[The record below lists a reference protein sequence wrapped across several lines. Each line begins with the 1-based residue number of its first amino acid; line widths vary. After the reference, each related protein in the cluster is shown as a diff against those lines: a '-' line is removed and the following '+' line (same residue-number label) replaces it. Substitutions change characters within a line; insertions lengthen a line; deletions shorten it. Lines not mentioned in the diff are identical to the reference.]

1 MKNRRTALILA
12 VVSIALGVLFRFQFV
27 DRLDF
32 NSEDLAYYERTS
44 YGIDLP
50 DHYGDTPYWLAWSR
64 GDGQAYVTLAGDPWA
79 EGPVRG
85 LGVALYRY
93 SRIGYSWAG
102 LGFAFGQVD
111 LIPYGLF
118 AVSLLSLGAIGWI
131 VGRNLRRWGP
141 RSLILLVV
149 PGALISAA
157 SDTAEAF
164 GLALATIA
172 VTAPIRSG
180 VAAALVMGVVRP
192 DFATTLFLRG
202 RRSVWL
208 VGACAASAIG
218 IRLLGMSLGLKYAGL
233 NNNLTWPLIGYLD
246 VFGTQ
251 PVVDRAVTAGL
262 LAVAI
267 ITVFQAVRHEQ
278 GWRRLAFLS
287 TGLFVLLL
295 APLVLDNSQN
305 SLRAAAGLSL
315 IWAMPP
321 GNTGEPV
328 ASPSAER
335 EVVESD
341 SGTPGL

>member
-1 MKNRRTALILA
+1 M
-12 VVSIALGVLFRFQFV
+12 
-27 DRLDF
+27 
-32 NSEDLAYYERTS
+32 
-44 YGIDLP
+44 
-50 DHYGDTPYWLAWSR
+50 
-64 GDGQAYVTLAGDPWA
+64 
-79 EGPVRG
+79 
-85 LGVALYRY
+85 
-93 SRIGYSWAG
+93 
-102 LGFAFGQVD
+102 
-111 LIPYGLF
+111 
-118 AVSLLSLGAIGWI
+118 
-131 VGRNLRRWGP
+131 VGRNFRRWGP

-172 VTAPIRSG
+172 ITAPIGSG
-180 VAAALVMGVVRP
+180 VAAALVLGFVRP

-202 RRSVWL
+202 KRSLWL
-208 VGACAASAIG
+208 IGACAVSAIG
-218 IRLLGMSLGLKYAGL
+218 IRLLGMGLGLEYAGL
-233 NNNLTWPLIGYLD
+233 NNNLTWPLIGYLE

-295 APLVLDNSQN
+295 APLVLDNPQN

-315 IWAMPP
+315 IWAIPP
-321 GNTGEPV
+321 GDNGVP
-328 ASPSAER
+328 AKSPSAGTEG
-335 EVVESD
+335 VEPD
-341 SGTPGL
+341 PATSGL